1 MGLPLPLKP
10 KDMNN
15 LKEALD
21 EADTITARDRE
32 LFFKAHNGNFP
43 ARTPGDWAR
52 LRNKADSQIMRDYFH
67 EEYKKAEIPFA
78 TLTKL
83 FPNK

>member
-1 MGLPLPLKP
+1 
-10 KDMNN
+10 MNN

-32 LFFKAHNGNFP
+32 LFYKALFGNFP